1 MSIRILIVDDHAV
14 VRQGLRLLLEAQ
26 PDITVIGEAADGEM
40 ALTLAQA
47 ETPDV
52 ILLDLMMPGMSG
64 IDVLHRLS
72 ARAVTSRVLV
82 LTSSLDDTLVRQALQ
97 AGAHG
102 YILKASRAAEMLD
115 AIHRVADG
123 QNALDPAV
131 TQIVM
136 AQVRGGDP
144 LDELTSRERE
154 VFDLLARGNNAPT
167 IAITL
172 SVSDATIRTHIASLL
187 EKLALRD
194 RTQVMVY
201 ALKRGLVKPDDL
213 AF

>member
-1 MSIRILIVDDHAV
+1 MPIRILIVDDHAV

-26 PDITVIGEAADGEM
+26 PNISVVGEAADGQM

-47 ETPDV
+47 ESPDLM
-52 ILLDLMMPGMSG
+52 LLDLVMPGMSG
-64 IDVLHRLS
+64 IDVLQAIN
-72 ARAVTSRVLV
+72 ARGIASRVLI

-102 YILKASRAAEMLD
+102 YILKASRAADMLD
-115 AIHRVADG
+115 AIQRVADG

-131 TQIVM
+131 TQVVM

-144 LDELTSRERE
+144 LNVLTTRERE
-154 VFDLLARGNNAPT
+154 VFDLLARGHNAAE
-167 IAITL
+167 IAVTL
-172 SVSDATIRTHIASLL
+172 SVSEATIRTHIANVL

-213 AF
+213 EF